1 MVLRLRKTLFP
12 ENETSL
18 EVDGMDEE
26 VQRRL
31 ELAAALGLDPR
42 YLLAAKSGR
51 SRWSNLELDTYL
63 FGAAALSRRDYGH
76 SAGKRAKRPPAGRQQ
91 EASSPAKAGR
101 PGSRPANQRRT
112 REHALSAL
120 GAAGKFL
127 LTPEQAERERLKSL
141 HETGLLQTGPEE
153 TFDRIVAATRKFFD
167 VGAASLSLITE
178 DAQHFKSAVGPLRE
192 ETPRQIALCTAT
204 VERNTMLIINDTLT
218 DDRFASNPLVVG
230 EPHIRF
236 YAGYP
241 LHGPRG
247 WNIGTLCIIDQKARA
262 FPAAE
267 QQVLRTLAAIV
278 QHHIDAGT

>member
-1 MVLRLRKTLFP
+1 VVLRLRKTLFP
-12 ENETSL
+12 EIEASL
-18 EVDGMDEE
+18 EVDCMDEE

-31 ELAAALGLDPR
+31 ELAATLGLAPR
-42 YLLAAKSGR
+42 YLLADNSGR
-51 SRWSNLELDTYL
+51 SRWSKFELDTYL
-63 FGAAALSRRDYGH
+63 VGPPALSRLEYGH
-76 SAGKRAKRPPAGRQQ
+76 SAGKRVKRPAAGRQQ

-101 PGSRPANQRRT
+101 SRSRPGNQRRT
-112 REHALSAL
+112 REHSLSAL
-120 GAAGKFL
+120 GAAGKFPAYARTSREG
-127 LTPEQAERERLKSL
+127 TPEITARD
-141 HETGLLQTGPEE
+141 GPA
-153 TFDRIVAATRKFFD
+153 TDRAGGNFRPDRSCHQEFFD
-167 VGAASLSLITE
+167 VGAAALSPITR

-192 ETPRQIALCTAT
+192 QTPRQIALCTAT

-247 WNIGTLCIIDQKARA
+247 WNIGTLCIIDQKPRA
-262 FPAAE
+262 FPPAE

-278 QHHIDAGT
+278 QHHIDARA